1 MKTSRH
7 IILLLLLSLT
17 ACGEYQKIL
26 KSKNPDYKYD
36 MALQYFN
43 DKEYV
48 KAQTLLD
55 DVAAYFKG
63 TERSQDVTIYLAR
76 SYMGQKDYSSA
87 ADYYQAYIR
96 NYPKGKYA
104 AEAAFQTG
112 HCYYL
117 DAPDPRLDQDFTNR
131 AIEAFDIFME
141 AYPQNPY
148 VQQALKEQNEL
159 YDRLA
164 YKELLNAQLYYKLG
178 MYLGNNYLSCEITA
192 RNALKDYPSNS
203 YMEELSWLI
212 FAAKY
217 QQVLHSVPSKLQER
231 LQDAEDEYYS
241 FTTEYPASK
250 YRQQAEKWGGDIK
263 KRLKKN

>member
-1 MKTSRH
+1 MKTRSC
-7 IILLLLLSLT
+7 ILFLALFALT
-17 ACGEYQKIL
+17 ACSEYQKVL
-26 KSKNPDYKYD
+26 KSKDVDYKYD
-36 MALQYFN
+36 MALQYFS

-55 DVAAYFKG
+55 DVAAYYKG

-76 SYMGQKDYSSA
+76 SYMGQKDYTSA

-112 HCYYL
+112 HCYFL
-117 DAPDPRLDQDFTNR
+117 DAPDPRLDQDYTNR

-141 AYPQNPY
+141 AYPDNAY
-148 VQQALKEQNEL
+148 VPQALEEQNKL

-203 YMEELSWLI
+203 YQEEFAWLI
-212 FAAKY
+212 FASKY
-217 QQVLHSVPSKLQER
+217 QQVIHSVSSKLQER

-241 FTTEYPASK
+241 FTTEYPKSK
-250 YRQQAEKWGGDIK
+250 YKQQADKWGNEIK
-263 KRLKKN
+263 KMLKRF

>member
-1 MKTSRH
+1 MKIRSC
-7 IILLLLLSLT
+7 ILFFAFLALT
-17 ACGEYQKIL
+17 ACSEYQKIL
-26 KSKNPDYKYD
+26 KSKDVDYKYD
-36 MALQYFN
+36 MALQYFS

-55 DVAAYFKG
+55 DVAAYYKG

-76 SYMGQKDYSSA
+76 SYMGQKDYTSA

-112 HCYYL
+112 HCYFL
-117 DAPDPRLDQDFTNR
+117 DAPDPRLDQDYTNR

-141 AYPQNPY
+141 AYPDNAY
-148 VQQALKEQNEL
+148 VPQALEEQNKL

-203 YMEELSWLI
+203 YQEEFAWLI
-212 FAAKY
+212 FASKY
-217 QQVLHSVPSKLQER
+217 QQVIHSVSSKLQER

-241 FTTEYPASK
+241 FTTEYPKSK
-250 YRQQAEKWGGDIK
+250 YKQQADKWGNEIK
-263 KRLKKN
+263 KMLKRF

>member
-1 MKTSRH
+1 MKARSY
-7 IILLLLLSLT
+7 IFFSLLIALT
-17 ACGEYQKIL
+17 ACSEYQKVL
-26 KSKNPDYKYD
+26 KSKDVDYKYD

-55 DVAAYFKG
+55 DVAAYYKG

-87 ADYYQAYIR
+87 ADYFQAYIR

-112 HCYYL
+112 HCYFL

-131 AIEAFDIFME
+131 AIDAFDIFME
-141 AYPQNPY
+141 TYPNNPY
-148 VQQALKEQNEL
+148 VQQALTEQNQL

-203 YMEELSWLI
+203 YQEEFAWLI

-217 QQVLHSVPSKLQER
+217 QQVVHSVASKLQER

-241 FTTEYPASK
+241 FTTEYPQSK
-250 YRQQAEKWGGDIK
+250 YKQQAEKWGNEIK
-263 KRLKKN
+263 KMLKKY

>member
-1 MKTSRH
+1 MKARSY
-7 IILLLLLSLT
+7 ILFSLLIALT
-17 ACGEYQKIL
+17 ACSEYQKVL
-26 KSKNPDYKYD
+26 KSKDVDYKYD

-55 DVAAYFKG
+55 DVAAYYKG

-87 ADYYQAYIR
+87 ADYFQAYIR

-112 HCYYL
+112 HCYFL

-131 AIEAFDIFME
+131 AIDAFDIFME
-141 AYPQNPY
+141 TYPNNPY
-148 VQQALKEQNEL
+148 VQQALTEQNQL

-203 YMEELSWLI
+203 YQEEFAWLI

-217 QQVLHSVPSKLQER
+217 QQVVHSVASKLQER

-241 FTTEYPASK
+241 FTTEYPQSK
-250 YRQQAEKWGGDIK
+250 YKQQAEKWGNEIK
-263 KRLKKN
+263 KMLKKY

>member
-1 MKTSRH
+1 MKRYH
-7 IILLLLLSLT
+7 YILLFVLLALSS
-17 ACGEYQKIL
+17 CGEYQKVL
-26 KSKNPDYKYD
+26 KSKDVDYKYD
-36 MALQYFN
+36 MALQYFSA
-43 DKEYV
+43 KEYV

-55 DVAAYFKG
+55 DVAAYYKG
-63 TERSQDVTIYLAR
+63 TERSQDVIIYLAR

-96 NYPKGKYA
+96 NYPKGRYA

-141 AYPQNPY
+141 AYPDNSY

-192 RNALKDYPSNS
+192 RNALKDYPSNA

-212 FAAKY
+212 FASKY
-217 QQVLHSVPSKLQER
+217 QQMVHSVSNKLQER
-231 LQDAEDEYYS
+231 AQDAEDEYYS
-241 FTTEYPASK
+241 FVTEYPDSK
-250 YRQQAEKWGGDIK
+250 YRQQAERWGNEIK
-263 KRLKKN
+263 KRMKRN

>member
-1 MKTSRH
+1 MKTRSC
-7 IILLLLLSLT
+7 ILFLAFLALT
-17 ACGEYQKIL
+17 ACSEYQKVL
-26 KSKNPDYKYD
+26 KSKDVDYKYD
-36 MALQYFN
+36 MALQYFS

-55 DVAAYFKG
+55 DVAASYKG

-76 SYMGQKDYSSA
+76 SYMGQKDYTSA

-112 HCYYL
+112 HCYFL
-117 DAPDPRLDQDFTNR
+117 DAPDPRLDQDYTNR

-141 AYPQNPY
+141 AYPDNAY
-148 VQQALKEQNEL
+148 VPQALEEQNKL

-203 YMEELSWLI
+203 YQEEFAWLI
-212 FAAKY
+212 FASKY
-217 QQVLHSVPSKLQER
+217 QQVIHSVSSKLQER

-241 FTTEYPASK
+241 FTTEYPKSK
-250 YRQQAEKWGGDIK
+250 YKQQADKWGNEIK
-263 KRLKKN
+263 KMLKRF

>member
-231 LQDAEDEYYS
+231 LLDAEDEYYS

>member
-1 MKTSRH
+1 MKPRSC
-7 IILLLLLSLT
+7 ILFLALLALT
-17 ACGEYQKIL
+17 ACSEYQKVL
-26 KSKNPDYKYD
+26 KSKDVDYKYD
-36 MALQYFN
+36 MALQYFS

-55 DVAAYFKG
+55 DVAAYYKG

-76 SYMGQKDYSSA
+76 SYMGQKDYTSA

-112 HCYYL
+112 HCYFL
-117 DAPDPRLDQDFTNR
+117 DAPDPRLDQDYTNR

-141 AYPQNPY
+141 AYPDNAY
-148 VQQALKEQNEL
+148 VPQALEEQNKL

-203 YMEELSWLI
+203 YQEEFAWLI
-212 FAAKY
+212 FASKY
-217 QQVLHSVPSKLQER
+217 QQVIHSVSSKLQER

-241 FTTEYPASK
+241 FTTEYPKSK
-250 YRQQAEKWGGDIK
+250 YKQQAERWGNEIK
-263 KRLKKN
+263 KMLKRF

>member
-1 MKTSRH
+1 MKTRSC
-7 IILLLLLSLT
+7 ILFLAFLALT
-17 ACGEYQKIL
+17 ACSEYQKVL
-26 KSKNPDYKYD
+26 KSKDVDYKYD
-36 MALQYFN
+36 MALQYFS

-48 KAQTLLD
+48 KAQTLFD
-55 DVAAYFKG
+55 DVAAYYKG

-112 HCYYL
+112 HCYFL
-117 DAPDPRLDQDFTNR
+117 DAPDPRLDQDYTNR

-141 AYPQNPY
+141 AYPDNAY
-148 VQQALKEQNEL
+148 VPQALEEQNKL

-203 YMEELSWLI
+203 YQEEFAWLI
-212 FAAKY
+212 FASKY
-217 QQVLHSVPSKLQER
+217 QQVIHSVSSKLQER

-241 FTTEYPASK
+241 FTTEYPKSK
-250 YRQQAEKWGGDIK
+250 YKQQADKWGNEIK
-263 KRLKKN
+263 KMLKRF

>member
-1 MKTSRH
+1 MKARSY
-7 IILLLLLSLT
+7 ILLSLLLALT
-17 ACGEYQKIL
+17 ACSEYQKVL
-26 KSKNPDYKYD
+26 KSKDVDYKYD

-55 DVAAYFKG
+55 DVAAYYKG

-87 ADYYQAYIR
+87 ADYFQAYIR

-112 HCYYL
+112 HCYFL

-131 AIEAFDIFME
+131 AIDAFDIFME
-141 AYPQNPY
+141 TYPNNPY
-148 VQQALKEQNEL
+148 VQQALTEQNQL

-203 YMEELSWLI
+203 YQEEFAWLI

-217 QQVLHSVPSKLQER
+217 QQVVHSVASKLQER

-241 FTTEYPASK
+241 FTTEYPQSK
-250 YRQQAEKWGGDIK
+250 YKQQAKKWGNKIK
-263 KRLKKN
+263 KMLKKY

>member
-1 MKTSRH
+1 MKTRSC
-7 IILLLLLSLT
+7 ILFLAFLALT
-17 ACGEYQKIL
+17 ACSEYQKIL
-26 KSKNPDYKYD
+26 KSKDVDYKYD
-36 MALQYFN
+36 MALQYFS

-55 DVAAYFKG
+55 DVAAYYKG

-76 SYMGQKDYSSA
+76 SYMGQKDYTSA

-112 HCYYL
+112 HCYFL
-117 DAPDPRLDQDFTNR
+117 DAPDPRLDQDYTNR

-141 AYPQNPY
+141 AYPDNAY
-148 VQQALKEQNEL
+148 VPQALEEQNKL

-203 YMEELSWLI
+203 YQEEFAWLI
-212 FAAKY
+212 FASKY
-217 QQVLHSVPSKLQER
+217 QQVIHSVSSKLQER

-241 FTTEYPASK
+241 FTTEYPKSK
-250 YRQQAEKWGGDIK
+250 YKQQADKWGNEIK
-263 KRLKKN
+263 KMLKRF

>member
-1 MKTSRH
+1 MKARSY
-7 IILLLLLSLT
+7 ILFSLLIALT
-17 ACGEYQKIL
+17 ACSEYQKVL
-26 KSKNPDYKYD
+26 KSKDVDYKYD

-55 DVAAYFKG
+55 DVAAYYKG
-63 TERSQDVTIYLAR
+63 TERSQDVPIYLAR

-87 ADYYQAYIR
+87 ADYFQAYIR

-112 HCYYL
+112 HCYFL

-131 AIEAFDIFME
+131 AIDAFDIFME
-141 AYPQNPY
+141 TYPNNPY
-148 VQQALKEQNEL
+148 VQQALTEQNQL

-203 YMEELSWLI
+203 YQEEFAWLI

-217 QQVLHSVPSKLQER
+217 QQVVHSVASKLQER

-241 FTTEYPASK
+241 FTTEYPQSK
-250 YRQQAEKWGGDIK
+250 YKQQAEKWGNEIK
-263 KRLKKN
+263 KMLKKY

>member
-1 MKTSRH
+1 MKQSRY
-7 IILLLLLSLT
+7 ILFFVLLALS
-17 ACGEYQKIL
+17 ACSEYQKVL
-26 KSKNPDYKYD
+26 KSKDVDYKYD
-36 MALQYFN
+36 MALQYFS

-55 DVAAYFKG
+55 DVAAYYKG

-76 SYMGQKDYSSA
+76 SYMGQKDYASA

-104 AEAAFQTG
+104 TEAAFQTG

-141 AYPQNPY
+141 AYPESPY

-212 FAAKY
+212 FAGKY
-217 QQVLHSVPSKLQER
+217 QQMVNSVSSKLQER
-231 LQDAEDEYYS
+231 AQDAEDEYYS
-241 FTTEYPASK
+241 FITEYPNSK
-250 YRQQAEKWGGDIK
+250 YRQQADKWGNEIK
-263 KRLKKN
+263 KKLKRN

>member
-1 MKTSRH
+1 MKTRSC
-7 IILLLLLSLT
+7 ILFLAFLALT
-17 ACGEYQKIL
+17 ACSEYQKVL
-26 KSKNPDYKYD
+26 KSKDVDYKYD
-36 MALQYFN
+36 MALQYFS

-55 DVAAYFKG
+55 DVAAYYKG

-76 SYMGQKDYSSA
+76 SYMGQKDYTSA

-112 HCYYL
+112 HCYFL
-117 DAPDPRLDQDFTNR
+117 DAPDPRLDQDYTNR

-141 AYPQNPY
+141 AYPDNAY
-148 VQQALKEQNEL
+148 VPQALEEQNKL

-203 YMEELSWLI
+203 YQEEFAWLI
-212 FAAKY
+212 FASKY
-217 QQVLHSVPSKLQER
+217 QQVIHSVSSKLQER

-241 FTTEYPASK
+241 FTTEYPKSK
-250 YRQQAEKWGGDIK
+250 YKQQAERWGNEIK
-263 KRLKKN
+263 KMLKRF

>member
-1 MKTSRH
+1 MKARSY
-7 IILLLLLSLT
+7 ILFSLLIALT
-17 ACGEYQKIL
+17 ACSEYQKVL
-26 KSKNPDYKYD
+26 KSKDVDYKYD

-55 DVAAYFKG
+55 DVAAYYKG

-87 ADYYQAYIR
+87 ADYFQAYIR

-112 HCYYL
+112 HCYFL

-131 AIEAFDIFME
+131 AIDAFDIFME
-141 AYPQNPY
+141 TYPNNPY
-148 VQQALKEQNEL
+148 VQQALTEQNQL

-203 YMEELSWLI
+203 YQEEFAWLI

-217 QQVLHSVPSKLQER
+217 QQVVYSVASKLQER

-241 FTTEYPASK
+241 FTTEYPQSK
-250 YRQQAEKWGGDIK
+250 YKQQAEKWGNEIK
-263 KRLKKN
+263 KMLKKY

>member
-1 MKTSRH
+1 MKTRSC
-7 IILLLLLSLT
+7 ILFLAFLALT
-17 ACGEYQKIL
+17 ACSEYQKVL
-26 KSKNPDYKYD
+26 KSKDVDYKYD
-36 MALQYFN
+36 MALQYFS

-55 DVAAYFKG
+55 DVAAYYKG

-76 SYMGQKDYSSA
+76 SYMGQKDYTSA

-112 HCYYL
+112 HCYFL
-117 DAPDPRLDQDFTNR
+117 DAPDPRLDQDYTNR

-141 AYPQNPY
+141 AYPDNAY
-148 VQQALKEQNEL
+148 VPQALEEQNKL

-203 YMEELSWLI
+203 YQEEFAWLI
-212 FAAKY
+212 FASKY
-217 QQVLHSVPSKLQER
+217 QQVIHSVSSKLQER

-241 FTTEYPASK
+241 FTTEYPKSK
-250 YRQQAEKWGGDIK
+250 YKQQADKWGNEIK
-263 KRLKKN
+263 KMLKRF

>member
-1 MKTSRH
+1 MKTRSC
-7 IILLLLLSLT
+7 ILFLAFLALT
-17 ACGEYQKIL
+17 ACSEYQKVL
-26 KSKNPDYKYD
+26 KSKDVDYKYD
-36 MALQYFN
+36 MALQYFS

-55 DVAAYFKG
+55 DVAAYYKG

-76 SYMGQKDYSSA
+76 SYMGQKDYTSA

-112 HCYYL
+112 HCYFL
-117 DAPDPRLDQDFTNR
+117 DAPDPRLDQDY
-131 AIEAFDIFME
+131 ME
-141 AYPQNPY
+141 AYPDNAY
-148 VQQALKEQNEL
+148 VPQALEEQNKL

-203 YMEELSWLI
+203 YQEEFAWLI
-212 FAAKY
+212 FASKY
-217 QQVLHSVPSKLQER
+217 QQVIHSVSSKLQER

-241 FTTEYPASK
+241 FTTEYPKSK
-250 YRQQAEKWGGDIK
+250 YKQQAERWGNEIK
-263 KRLKKN
+263 KMLKRF

>member
-1 MKTSRH
+1 MKTRSC
-7 IILLLLLSLT
+7 ILFLAFLALT
-17 ACGEYQKIL
+17 ACSEYQKVL
-26 KSKNPDYKYD
+26 KSKDVDYKYD
-36 MALQYFN
+36 MALQYFS

-55 DVAAYFKG
+55 DVAAYYKG

-76 SYMGQKDYSSA
+76 SYMGQKDYTSA

-112 HCYYL
+112 HCYFL
-117 DAPDPRLDQDFTNR
+117 DAPDPRLDQDYTNR

-141 AYPQNPY
+141 AYPDNAY
-148 VQQALKEQNEL
+148 VPQALEEQNKL

-203 YMEELSWLI
+203 YQEEFAWLI
-212 FAAKY
+212 FASKY
-217 QQVLHSVPSKLQER
+217 QQVIHSVSSKLQER

-241 FTTEYPASK
+241 FTTEFPKSK
-250 YRQQAEKWGGDIK
+250 YKQQADKWGNEIK
-263 KRLKKN
+263 KMLKRF

>member
-1 MKTSRH
+1 MKQSRY
-7 IILLLLLSLT
+7 ILFFVLLALS
-17 ACGEYQKIL
+17 ACSEYQKVL
-26 KSKNPDYKYD
+26 KSKDVDYKYD
-36 MALQYFN
+36 MALQYFS

-55 DVAAYFKG
+55 DVAAYYKG

-76 SYMGQKDYSSA
+76 SYMGQKDYASA

-104 AEAAFQTG
+104 TEAAFQTG

-117 DAPDPRLDQDFTNR
+117 DAPDSRLDQDFTNR

-141 AYPQNPY
+141 AYPESPY

-212 FAAKY
+212 FASKY
-217 QQVLHSVPSKLQER
+217 QQMVYSVSSKLQER
-231 LQDAEDEYYS
+231 AQDAEDEYYS
-241 FTTEYPASK
+241 FITEYPNSK
-250 YRQQAEKWGGDIK
+250 YRQQADKWGNEIK
-263 KRLKKN
+263 KKLKRN